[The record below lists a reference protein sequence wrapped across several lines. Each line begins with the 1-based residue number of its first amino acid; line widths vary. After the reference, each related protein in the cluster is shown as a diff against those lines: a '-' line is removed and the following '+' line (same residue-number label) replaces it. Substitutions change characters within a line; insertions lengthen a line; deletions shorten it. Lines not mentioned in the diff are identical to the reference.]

1 MVDGAFCGDCGVAI
15 AVDDRFCG
23 ECGASQEA
31 YAATSDSEDSFPLE
45 VEENL
50 HGATTGENVDD
61 TAGAGGHIVETAPKA
76 DAGSATAK
84 KSSSL
89 GFLDAAGIAME
100 LIVRGIYIVL
110 CGGLAVLA
118 FQNGEPLIGGG
129 AIAYG
134 LYILAGGK
142 WFVY

>member
-31 YAATSDSEDSFPLE
+31 YAATSDSDESFPVE
-45 VEENL
+45 VEENP
-50 HGATTGENVDD
+50 HGATNGEIAHDP
-61 TAGAGGHIVETAPKA
+61 AGAGGLIAETEPKT
-76 DAGSATAK
+76 DVGSAAK
-84 KSSSL
+84 SSL
-89 GFLDAAGIAME
+89 GFLDAAGVAMG

-134 LYILAGGK
+134 LYILAGGR

>member
-23 ECGASQEA
+23 ECGASQEI
-31 YAATSDSEDSFPLE
+31 YATTSDGEESFPAE

-50 HGATTGENVDD
+50 HGTTNGETSHDTTTG
-61 TAGAGGHIVETAPKA
+61 TAGLIA
-76 DAGSATAK
+76 DTEPEPNVGSAA

-110 CGGLAVLA
+110 CGALAVLA

-134 LYILAGGK
+134 LYVLAGGK